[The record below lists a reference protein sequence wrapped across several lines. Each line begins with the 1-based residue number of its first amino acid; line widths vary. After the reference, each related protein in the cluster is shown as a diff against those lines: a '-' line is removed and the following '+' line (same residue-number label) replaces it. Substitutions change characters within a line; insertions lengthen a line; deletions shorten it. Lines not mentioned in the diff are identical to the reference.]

1 MGEASFTITPSN
13 QLAKFLFP
21 VPETLCYAG
30 LEFLVL
36 ERWGNFSTRRQ
47 KNNFI
52 ELQAK
57 IVGLLMPLNQ

>member
-13 QLAKFLFP
+13 PLAKFLFP

-52 ELQAK
+52 EL
-57 IVGLLMPLNQ
+57 